1 MKKFLTLLLLTVVLV
16 SNAQESTLLRLNYKK
31 GDQYLMTMELS
42 QGMGMNG
49 DMNMEMVASV
59 NITEVNGD
67 IYTNEMK
74 FTRMIVDVLAGGQN
88 MGFDSD
94 MSDDELDDSGKMLKS
109 QMGPILGAVIST
121 KGNSLGEVLEVT
133 VEPNIPGADD
143 MAKQNS
149 NVVYPK
155 EAVKVGSTWS
165 IEKNKQGVKMNFV
178 YTVKSISNTLVILNI
193 TGTVSGNAEGTI
205 TGAMNIDKNS
215 GVPLK
220 SSIDTK
226 MSVGGQE
233 MTTIVNAVMKKI

>member
-1 MKKFLTLLLLTVVLV
+1 MKKLLTLLLLTVVLV

-31 GDQYLMTMELS
+31 GDQYLMTMDLS
-42 QGMGMNG
+42 QGMGVNG
-49 DMNMEMVASV
+49 GMDMKMIASV

-67 IYTNEMK
+67 TYTNEMK
-74 FTRMIVDVLAGGQN
+74 FTKMVVDALAGGQN
-88 MGFDSD
+88 MSFDSD
-94 MSDDELDDSGKMLKS
+94 MSDDELDDSGKMLKA

-121 KGNSLGEVLEVT
+121 KGNNLGEVLEVT

-143 MAKQNS
+143 MAKQN
-149 NVVYPK
+149 NNIVYPK

-165 IEKNKQGVKMNFV
+165 LEKEQQGMKMNFV
-178 YTVKSISNTLVILNI
+178 YTVKSISKSLVILSVS
-193 TGTVSGNAEGTI
+193 GTVSGMAEGTI

-215 GVPLK
+215 GVLLK

-233 MTTIVNAVMKKI
+233 MTTKVNAVMKKI